1 MIPFFGA
8 FGNCSIPSLGSVNWL
23 WLCFALM
30 ILVHSSAQL
39 GLLLMSGCR
48 SVKEK
53 MGTELTKGTD
63 ISIAMLLSLCDNILF
78 SYVRL

>member
-8 FGNCSIPSLGSVNWL
+8 FGNCSMPSLDSVNWV
-23 WLCFALM
+23 WLRYVQM

-39 GLLLMSGCR
+39 GLLMNGYS

-53 MGTELTKGTD
+53 VGTVLTKSTD

-78 SYVRL
+78 L